1 MTYAKIL
8 AHPFFASSLF
18 VEIENFLLHLP
29 LKNESEKCEFFTDL
43 TSKLHDI
50 PQALVAGQLAPLLL
64 ARMVLLD
71 QNAVDNF
78 LPHML
83 TPKGKGKIF
92 RLTTLKLHRK
102 NASLFER
109 TPFTAQAF

>member
-1 MTYAKIL
+1 MLEDDEGKEVTYAKIL

-29 LKNESEKCEFFTDL
+29 LKSESEKCEFFTHL
-43 TSKLHDI
+43 TSKLNEI
-50 PQALVAGQLAPLLL
+50 PQALVAGQLAPLML

-83 TPKGKGKIF
+83 TPKGKGDI
-92 RLTTLKLHRK
+92 
-102 NASLFER
+102 
-109 TPFTAQAF
+109 